1 MHRQPYSALRAG
13 YRAGTLSPLDVARSA
28 LAHAEQVQ
36 QRLNAFALL
45 DAERA
50 LAMAAASQSRWE
62 RGEPLSPID
71 GMPFTVKEFAAVQG
85 WPTRRGSLVTPAD
98 PAQQSAVFVDRLL
111 RAGVVLLG
119 KTRAPEFNWKGV
131 TDSPGYGIT
140 RNPLNPQLTPGGSSG
155 GCAAAVAAGV
165 VRVSL
170 GSDAGGSV
178 RIPAAF
184 TGTVALKPSFGR
196 IPMVP
201 PPSAFFD
208 VVHVGP
214 IAASVAEL
222 ADVMQVVSG
231 PHAGDWSSVGMRPVS
246 FLDIPDATGLRIG
259 VLSDARWKDSDP
271 AVRQGM
277 GETVDLISSNGF
289 EIRQVDFDVQRATRV
304 GAFFYSFGC
313 LAAVNA
319 VPEAARSRLDPGLLA
334 FVAPLEGVDL
344 EDVLAMRQAR
354 DALAGE
360 LHALFNDIDVL
371 MLPTMPVLPF
381 EAGRN
386 TPVDWSNDD
395 WMSWNPLTPAFNLT
409 QAPALSF
416 PIWPRGAALP
426 MGVQLVGAKG
436 HDEVVLALAAWLER
450 QRPIVLGAQI

>member
-1 MHRQPYSALRAG
+1 MHRQPYSALRAA
-13 YRAGTLSPLDVARSA
+13 YRTGALSPLDVTRSA

-36 QRLNAFALL
+36 QRLNAFALI

-50 LAMAAASQSRWE
+50 LAIASASQARWAK
-62 RGEPLSPID
+62 GEPLSPLD

-85 WPTRRGSLVTPAD
+85 WPTRRGSLVTPSE
-98 PAQQSAVFVDRLL
+98 PAAQSAVFVERLL

-178 RIPAAF
+178 RIHAAF

-196 IPMVP
+196 IPLVP

-208 VVHVGP
+208 VVHAGP

-222 ADVMQVVSG
+222 ADVMQIVSG
-231 PHAGDWSSVGMRPVS
+231 SHAGDWSSLGMRHVS
-246 FLDIPDATGLRIG
+246 FGDIPDAQGLRIG
-259 VLSDARWKDSDP
+259 LLLEKHWKDSDRV
-271 AVRQGM
+271 VRQGM
-277 GETVDLISSNGF
+277 DEALGLLSTAGF
-289 EIRQVDFDVQRATRV
+289 EIKPVDFDVRRATQV
-304 GAFFYSFGC
+304 GAFFYSLGC
-313 LAAVNA
+313 RAAVQA
-319 VPEAARSRLDPGLLA
+319 VPETARLQMDPGLLR
-334 FVAPLEGVDL
+334 FVAPLERAGL
-344 EDVLAMRQAR
+344 PDVLAMRQAR
-354 DALAGE
+354 DALAAE
-360 LHALFNDIDVL
+360 LYGLFNEIDVL
-371 MLPTMPVLPF
+371 MLPTMSILPF

-386 TPVDWSNDD
+386 TPVDWPDD
-395 WMSWNPLTPAFNLT
+395 NWMSWNPLTPAFNLT

-426 MGVQLVGAKG
+426 MGLQLVGAKG

-450 QRPIVLGAQI
+450 ERPIVLGERP